1 MGAGH
6 DRGQYGSTSAA
17 RKLRSTDFAK
27 MKTLRSA
34 LVWSVPCT
42 AVISLAIA
50 VAQTSAQKPQ
60 SGAEVKESAPS
71 PKLYPSDLIQNGRS
85 LFRQDCSFC
94 HGRDAGGGESGPDLT
109 RSKLVAA
116 DVDGDKIGPVIRNGR
131 PDKGMPPFD
140 RSDAQI
146 ASLVAFIHT
155 QRNNAMV
162 AGSRNRNGGRRGVE
176 ASDLQTG
183 NAAAGKQY
191 FEGAGGCATCH
202 SPNGDLAGIASRYR
216 GLELEEQMLY
226 PRRPKS
232 KVMVTMPSG
241 QVIDGTLAY
250 LDEFTVGLTDAS
262 GVYRSWRTRDV
273 HYKVDSPVD
282 AHVDLFSRYSDADI
296 HNLMAYLQTL
306 R

>member
-1 MGAGH
+1 
-6 DRGQYGSTSAA
+6 
-17 RKLRSTDFAK
+17 

-34 LVWSVPCT
+34 FVWSVPFT
-42 AVISLAIA
+42 AAISLALA

-60 SGAEVKESAPS
+60 PGAEVKENTPAPTS
-71 PKLYPSDLIQNGRS
+71 YPSDLVQNGRS
-85 LFRQDCSFC
+85 QFRQDCSFC

-116 DVDGDKIGPVIRNGR
+116 DVDGDKIGSVIRNGR

-155 QRNNAMV
+155 QRNNAMS
-162 AGSRNRNGGRRGVE
+162 AGGRNRSGGRKGVE

-183 NAAAGKQY
+183 NAAAGQQY

-202 SPNGDLAGIASRYR
+202 SPTGDLAGIASRYK

-226 PRRPKS
+226 PRRAKS
-232 KVMVTMPSG
+232 KVTVTLPAG

-262 GVYRSWRTRDV
+262 GTYRSWRTRDV
-273 HYKVDSPVD
+273 RYKVDSPAE
-282 AHVDLFSRYSDADI
+282 AHVDLFSRYTDADI
-296 HNLMAYLQTL
+296 HNLIAYLQTL